1 NGQKVTTEKGIEYVF
16 EAPPMPA
23 NRILFI
29 AHGCGHSALDF
40 WPKSPQCLNCVGLPE
55 ERRIVTKALTRGY
68 FVVAV
73 SSAGQDHGGCWDVKV
88 DAKKVMRVLSLI
100 KKKHSNLRTAPI
112 FALGASSGGH
122 MVAALGSR
130 LHDIGGLCI
139 QIMAPDIS
147 FQMNQQL
154 FPPSQWI
161 YMQKDS
167 RTQQDVAD
175 TVSALRRSGAVVDSV
190 LAKQLAITESFFSDR
205 IEEVTVDISRAIYQ
219 ALKENSAFT
228 DLGYLRADPRH
239 SNWRSWLADIKDDL
253 KPDGLIADKSPIAEV
268 LNVAY
273 ALHEITSEHMDST
286 LNFFEKA

>member
-1 NGQKVTTEKGIEYVF
+1 MHYPTGYSKNSNLNMIPGVPFCAWVLLVLIYSTVASPTVGRNGQKVTTEKGIEYVF

-130 LHDIGGLCI
+130 LHDIGGL
-139 QIMAPDIS
+139 
-147 FQMNQQL
+147 
-154 FPPSQWI
+154 
-161 YMQKDS
+161 
-167 RTQQDVAD
+167 
-175 TVSALRRSGAVVDSV
+175 
-190 LAKQLAITESFFSDR
+190 
-205 IEEVTVDISRAIYQ
+205 
-219 ALKENSAFT
+219 
-228 DLGYLRADPRH
+228 
-239 SNWRSWLADIKDDL
+239 
-253 KPDGLIADKSPIAEV
+253 
-268 LNVAY
+268 
-273 ALHEITSEHMDST
+273 
-286 LNFFEKA
+286 